1 MHVVCMTNR
10 EEIGLLRANLAVGGR
25 DWRKHLESFTLDSTV
40 FVQHSPEEAERGQLV
55 SLVGGHNH
63 QNVSPD
69 GQRIGQQDHQERG
82 ETVRQEHV
90 YSHQNV
96 LKSKFPQLK

>member
-1 MHVVCMTNR
+1 MFWACVDVCGMYDKQRGDPTPPCQ
-10 EEIGLLRANLAVGGR
+10 
-25 DWRKHLESFTLDSTV
+25 HLESFTLDSTV
-40 FVQHSPEEAERGQLV
+40 FVQHSPEEAGRGQLV

-69 GQRIGQQDHQERG
+69 GQQIGQQDHQERG
-82 ETVRQEHV
+82 ETVRHALV
-90 YSHQNV
+90 CSHQNV